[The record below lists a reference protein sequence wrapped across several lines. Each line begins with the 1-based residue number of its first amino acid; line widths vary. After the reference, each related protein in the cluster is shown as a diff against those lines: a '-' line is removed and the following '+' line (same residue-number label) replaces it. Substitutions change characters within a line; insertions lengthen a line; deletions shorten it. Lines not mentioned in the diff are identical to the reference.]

1 MKRLLAVL
9 LLSSPAIALEQPVE
23 ALVSAFGGESEAAVC
38 ERANREVLVS
48 AAKAL
53 TQLLSDEKR
62 YHQLLDDYRFH
73 GKDRAALDTDMQ
85 AVVSDHL
92 QFVPMEQFW
101 SGRSCLVRGHADV
114 STDKVFAQLGA
125 GMPERPAAS
134 GLSGWLDAVPGMT
147 AMQNAAPLSAAMAE
161 LTMMKV
167 YVSEYY
173 IQHGRWPDSLTA
185 MGIDPAEFRRSRYI
199 EQVSLDDGAVR
210 AVLRGDLAGEWILL
224 SPSMG
229 PLGSINWDCR
239 VSVSTLF
246 GPCEGP

>member
-1 MKRLLAVL
+1 MRRLLAIL
-9 LLSSPAIALEQPVE
+9 LLSSPVMAMEKPVE
-23 ALVSAFGGESEAAVC
+23 ALVSAFGDEAEAAVC
-38 ERANREVLVS
+38 ERANREVLVN

-53 TQLLSDEKR
+53 AGVLSDEKR

-73 GKDRAALDTDMQ
+73 GKDRAALDADMQ
-85 AVVSDHL
+85 AVIADHL

-114 STDKVFAQLGA
+114 SADKVFAQLGA
-125 GMPERPAAS
+125 GIPERPVS
-134 GLSGWLDAVPGMT
+134 SRLSGWLDAVPGMG
-147 AMQNAAPLSAAMAE
+147 AMQNAGSVSAALAE
-161 LTMMKV
+161 LTVMKL

-173 IQHGRWPDSLTA
+173 VQHGRWPDSLTA
-185 MGIDPAEFRRSRYI
+185 MGIDPAEFHRSRHI
-199 EQVSLDDGAVR
+199 EQVSLDGGAVR

-239 VSVSTLF
+239 VSVSTLL